1 MNNRH
6 YKNQLSAF
14 VDQELSKE
22 ERQTVARHLLVC
34 DGCRREHDEM
44 KFGAKLAGLLPQ
56 KDAPLDVWNAIETE
70 LGDLAP
76 EPAVQPEKGVFA
88 FKNLAAFATAVLIV
102 SAVSILVYRGFF
114 MPDLNES
121 AGRQTPADHT
131 AEPNTQ
137 GTNTQTPDKTDAPY
151 FQFEAI
157 AGTPMVGDSADAN
170 KLAVGEYL
178 ETDASSRA
186 RIEVADIGSVEVAP
200 NSRVKLVGTAED
212 EHRLSLEHGG
222 LHARIFAPPRLFIVD
237 TPSGKAV
244 DLGCEYTLEVDKA
257 GNSKLHVTGGFV
269 SLEDGGHGS
278 YVPAGAMC
286 MTRKGKGIGTPF
298 SAEATKEFQAALT
311 SFDFD
316 GGESRAVDQIVKM
329 AKVRDALTLW
339 HLLLRTS
346 RDDRE
351 KMFDKLSE
359 FIPPPEGTTKDGI
372 LSLNK
377 KMLEDWRIEVEIAW
391 FN

>member
-22 ERQTVARHLLVC
+22 ERQAVAEHLLVC
-34 DGCRREHDEM
+34 DDCRREHDEL
-44 KFGAKLAGLLPQ
+44 KLGAKLAGLLPQ
-56 KDAPLDVWNAIETE
+56 KDAPSAVWNAIETE
-70 LGDLAP
+70 LDSPAP
-76 EPAVQPEKGVFA
+76 KTIVLPEQWGFS
-88 FKNLAAFATAVLIV
+88 FKNLAAFATAILIV
-102 SAVSILVYRGFF
+102 SAVSILVYRGLFL
-114 MPDLNES
+114 PDPNETAS
-121 AGRQTPADHT
+121 RQTPADHT
-131 AEPNTQ
+131 ATQEPKTQ
-137 GTNTQTPDKTDAPY
+137 PPDKTDAPY
-151 FQFEAI
+151 FQFETI
-157 AGTPMVGDSADAN
+157 AGAPMVGDSADVN

-178 ETDASSRA
+178 ETDASSRV

-244 DLGCEYTLEVDKA
+244 DLGCEYTLEVDKE

-269 SLEDGGHGS
+269 SLEDGGHES

-286 MTRKGKGIGTPF
+286 LTRKGKGIGTPF
-298 SAEATKEFQAALT
+298 STEATKEFQAALM

-316 GGESRAVDQIVKM
+316 EGGSHAVDQIVKM
-329 AKVRDALTLW
+329 AKARDALTLW
-339 HLLLRTS
+339 HLLSRTS
-346 RDDRE
+346 LGDRE
-351 KMFDKLSE
+351 KVFDKLSKL
-359 FIPPPEGTTKDGI
+359 IPPPQGTTKAGI
-372 LSLNK
+372 LNLNK
-377 KMLEDWRIEVEIAW
+377 QMLDDWRIEVEIAW